1 MAVWINFV
9 CDHEGCKQL
18 QQVGFD
24 QFSETW
30 SDMIKT
36 MKNAGWKLDM
46 EDAKVIK
53 AICPKHK

>member
-9 CDHEGCKQL
+9 CDHKDCKQL
-18 QQVGFD
+18 QSANFD

-30 SDMIKT
+30 GDMIEA
-36 MKNAGWKLDM
+36 MKSGGWELDM